1 MDGFDEFFGDVH
13 QFQVNVRHESVDVMY
28 RAEERSQESHKRRLN
43 GFRLDV
49 ILSRVRDDVAVV
61 GILSVGEVD
70 DGTDD

>member
-1 MDGFDEFFGDVH
+1 MDGCNEFFADLH
-13 QFQVNVRHESVDVMY
+13 QFKVDVRDEPVAVMY
-28 RAEERSQESHKRRLN
+28 RAEKGGQERDESRLD

-61 GILSVGEVD
+61 GIFPVGEVD